1 MERKVKILIVD
12 DELPVCRSISRVLEP
27 EGYAVDTA
35 LSGKEALSKEEENRY
50 DMMLVDLMMPGM
62 SGMDLIKSVKEK
74 RPDMVMIMITG
85 YPTMK
90 TAVESVKL
98 GAFDYIPKPFT
109 PEELRSLVLRALERK
124 RLHEK
129 EMAPKEGL
137 AAEERAKPPVSK
149 DRYCIPDHCW
159 AKVEDDGSVRIGVHE
174 IFLMTIKSISSI
186 DFPYEDEKIG
196 QGDACLWFVDAN
208 GNLHRMWAPVSG
220 RVIQVNEELKG
231 NYSQVMRDPYGS
243 GWLLLI
249 QPTKLEDDLKNLA
262 PLEHE

>member
-1 MERKVKILIVD
+1 MERKSKILVVD
-12 DELPVCRSISRVLEP
+12 DELPVCRSISKVLEP
-27 EGYAVDTA
+27 EGYVVDTA
-35 LSGKEALSKEEENRY
+35 LSGEEALKKEEENGY

-62 SGMDLIKSVKEK
+62 SGMELIRAVKEE

-109 PEELRSLVLRALERK
+109 PDELRSVVLRALERK
-124 RLHEK
+124 RLHDK
-129 EMAPKEGL
+129 EMAPKEEL
-137 AAEERAKPPVSK
+137 TAEQRAKLPVLK

-159 AKVEDDGSVRIGVHE
+159 ARVEDDGSVRIGVHD
-174 IFLMTIKSISSI
+174 IFMMTIKSISSI
-186 DFPYEDEKIG
+186 DFPYENEKIG
-196 QGDACLWFVDAN
+196 QGDACLWFVDAS

-220 RVIQVNEELKG
+220 RVISVNEELKED
-231 NYSQVMRDPYGS
+231 YTRVMRDPYGS

-249 QPTKLEDDLKNLA
+249 KPTSLEDDLKNLA
-262 PLEHE
+262 SFERE

>member
-1 MERKVKILIVD
+1 MEGKRKILVVD
-12 DELPVCRSISRVLEP
+12 DELPVCRSISSVLEP
-27 EGYAVDTA
+27 EGYVVDTA
-35 LSGKEALSKEEENRY
+35 LSGEEALRKEQEVGY
-50 DMMLVDLMMPGM
+50 DMMLIDLMMPGM
-62 SGMDLIKSVKEK
+62 SGIDVIKAIKEK

-109 PEELRSLVLRALERK
+109 PDELRSLVLRALERK

-129 EMAPKEGL
+129 GRVLKEGS
-137 AAEERAKPPVSK
+137 ATGERQVPSVVK

-159 AKVEDDGSVRIGVHE
+159 AKVEEDGRVRIGVHD
-174 IFLMTIKSISSI
+174 IFVMTIKSISSI
-186 DFPYEDEKIG
+186 DFPYKNEKLG
-196 QGDACLWFVDAN
+196 QGDACLWFVDTN

-220 RVIQVNEELKG
+220 RVISVNEELKDD
-231 NYSQVMRDPYGS
+231 YSRVIRDPYES

-249 QPTKLEDDLKNLA
+249 QPTRLEEDLKNLA
-262 PLEHE
+262 PFEHA